1 MKKFDYAFLSFAQK
15 VQQVC
20 EDSRGFT
27 RYICVRLNVCVII
40 ADFSATNIQS
50 AIRLRICFLIIL
62 PMFYIYYVLQIK
74 TLLTNK
80 CSSGCVKKEQGIRT
94 NDGYV

>member
-1 MKKFDYAFLSFAQK
+1 MKKFEYAFLSFAQK

-27 RYICVRLNVCVII
+27 RYIWVRLNVCVII

-50 AIRLRICFLIIL
+50 AIYKIEDMLFNYFANVLYIL
-62 PMFYIYYVLQIK
+62 CTAHKNFI
-74 TLLTNK
+74 NK
-80 CSSGCVKKEQGIRT
+80 
-94 NDGYV
+94 